1 MKYIIEHMDPKLW
14 PWSIIE
20 YRHISSFVGKE
31 NLIITNVK
39 EKDIEKIADICEAHT
54 ETTDELE
61 LDRVCILDPAAEKT
75 LEPGDV
81 AKFGYLV
88 FGGILGNDP
97 PEARTKD
104 LQVGGAERR
113 NLGTEQFSTD
123 NAVAVAKEIISGK
136 KLSELKFTH
145 DLTIELDEGEEMIL
159 PFKYLVVEGKPFV
172 SSELVEFIKKKKGF

>member
-20 YRHISSFVGKE
+20 YRHISSSVGKE
-31 NLIITNVK
+31 NLIVTNVK
-39 EKDIEKIADICEAHT
+39 EKDIEKIADICEVHT

-75 LEPGDV
+75 LEPSD
-81 AKFGYLV
+81 AKQFDYLV

-104 LQVGGAERR
+104 LQVAGAERR
-113 NLGTEQFSTD
+113 NLGKEQFPTD
-123 NAVAVAKEIISGK
+123 NAVMVVKKIIEGTPFE
-136 KLSELKFTH
+136 KLRFTYNI
-145 DLTIELDEGEEMIL
+145 TIELDEGEEMIL
-159 PFKYLVVEGKPFV
+159 PFKYLLIDGKPFISKEIIEHV
-172 SSELVEFIKKKKGF
+172 KKHGF

>member
-1 MKYIIEHMDPKLW
+1 MKYIIEHMDKKLW

-20 YRHISSFVGKE
+20 YRHISSTVGKD

-39 EKDIEKIADICEAHT
+39 VKDHKKIDFCEVHS

-61 LDRVCILDPAAEKT
+61 LDKVCVLDPAAEKT
-75 LEPGDV
+75 LDPSDS
-81 AKFGYLV
+81 ANFDYLV

-104 LQVGGAERR
+104 LQIRCAERR
-113 NLGTEQFSTD
+113 NLGVEQFSTD

-145 DLTIELDEGEEMIL
+145 NLTIDLDEGEEMIL
-159 PFKYLVVEGKPFV
+159 PFKYLLVDGKPFV
-172 SSELVEFIKKKKGF
+172 SAELVEFIKKKKGF